1 MPVVG
6 LAPAG
11 NQIKW
16 IWAGNPIEDNSI
28 TITIN
33 YSTSPLNECCICPTK
48 ISYHL
53 TSVPNLSKLR
63 TTKNDQTLLCHPLN
77 TFISY

>member
-16 IWAGNPIEDNSI
+16 IWADNPIEDNSI
-28 TITIN
+28 N
-33 YSTSPLNECCICPTK
+33 NNNQLFN
-48 ISYHL
+48 L
-53 TSVPNLSKLR
+53 TSE
-63 TTKNDQTLLCHPLN
+63 
-77 TFISY
+77 